1 MSLFPNSVYSSP
13 GVLQADLNNF
23 ASPAPQL
30 QYTADIP
37 NVLVVSTLVAS
48 STIQTSTLNT
58 TQLITESLTAS
69 TISMPTGGTISGV
82 SSIVGA
88 GGLVNMNLAVLANTL
103 AVQFGPNGVIN
114 GISSITAAGNTL
126 AIPTSVSGVTNLSVS
141 TINTNQVARATA
153 FAQFATQTQ
162 STFNTNSMVG
172 GVAPA
177 FTILNSNV
185 LSTGHTYQMSFTG
198 QVGMVS
204 AIPGAPP
211 AGDSFSWAING
222 GAAGGLVTLYQV
234 PSTDVATQS
243 AGLLSSVKE
252 SITGVFTADGNPLL
266 LIGKYNAG
274 TGTNYQYPSTAIA
287 FSGPMTLLD
296 LGVPRVAA

>member
-1 MSLFPNSVYSSP
+1 MSLFPNTVYCAP
-13 GVLQADLNNF
+13 GVLQGDLNNF
-23 ASPAPQL
+23 ASPGPML

-37 NVLVVSTLVAS
+37 SILVVSSLIAS

-58 TQLITESLTAS
+58 TQLITDTLTAS
-69 TISMPTGGTISGV
+69 TITMQNGGTLSGV
-82 SSIVGA
+82 SSITSGA
-88 GGLVNMNLAVLANTL
+88 GAVNFSGAVLTNIAT
-103 AVQFGPNGVIN
+103 AQFGANGRLQD
-114 GISSITAAGNTL
+114 ISSIGAANNILT
-126 AIPTSVSGVTNLSVS
+126 IPASVNGVSNLSVS
-141 TINTNQVARATA
+141 TINTNQAARATA
-153 FAQFATQTQ
+153 FAQFAAQTQ
-162 STFNTNSMVG
+162 STFNTNSMIG
-172 GVAPA
+172 DTAPA

-198 QVGMVS
+198 SVGMVS

-243 AGLLSSVKE
+243 VGLLSSVKE
-252 SITGVFTADGNPLL
+252 SITGAFTADGNPLL

-274 TGTNYQYPSTAIA
+274 AGTNYQYPSTTVS
-287 FSGPMTLLD
+287 FVGPMTLLD
-296 LGVPRVAA
+296 LGVPRLAT